1 MESAKHLNVFLN
13 LSMRRRM
20 RITPINNHQQSL
32 ITFQQGEWGILSR
45 IRRML
50 LWKCIAY
57 PLSFFGTL
65 SGQLLAGP
73 KTFSFPRTTLF
84 VWGCPG
90 NIFGR
95 SGRGKKEKQ
104 ARHCNINT
112 VIYNLHALGENG
124 ASLTAVISACLMHI
138 YCAITF
144 VARGC
149 PLPIPK
155 RQTTFLP

>member
-1 MESAKHLNVFLN
+1 
-13 LSMRRRM
+13 M

-45 IRRML
+45 IRRKL

-90 NIFGR
+90 NIFSRVGEGEKKSR
-95 SGRGKKEKQ
+95 RGT
-104 ARHCNINT
+104 ATLTGLSI
-112 VIYNLHALGENG
+112 IYTHWGKTE
-124 ASLTAVISACLMHI
+124 
-138 YCAITF
+138 
-144 VARGC
+144 
-149 PLPIPK
+149 PK
-155 RQTTFLP
+155 RRRVCCS